1 MLGIEDGGI
10 VAMLLM
16 IVAGLVICIGYGIWR
31 WNEPEEASEAVASSA
46 APSIRDDG
54 DSGSLS

>member
-16 IVAGLVICIGYGIWR
+16 ILASLLACIGYGIWR
-31 WNEPEEASEAVASSA
+31 WNEPEEGSAASSNGGEPLVRAPGESEA
-46 APSIRDDG
+46 PE
-54 DSGSLS
+54 